1 MDFTPQF
8 GMGSL
13 PPRTDVRDYKVAS
26 AINAAELPISYS
38 VPLYMSVKNQGGVNS
53 CVAHALSSILEYHDK
68 GENVLSTNFIYGGQY
83 SICGRNGSGMYLRDA
98 CKIANHYGDTLETDC
113 PGNTEVSDCYD
124 IADEALTNEAAM
136 EVAERFK
143 IKSYAT
149 VKSDTDIKYA
159 IMNYGPVLAS
169 VKWFYDT
176 HVDDEGIMQTKHEGD
191 FGYHAIVLYG
201 WNEKGFLMQ
210 NSWGRGWGNQGRAIL
225 PYSYGI
231 REAKAVVDADNDDI
245 IVPRR
250 NTFLDF
256 IYKIINFFANLFPS
270 R

>member
-1 MDFTPQF
+1 MNFTPQF

-26 AINAAELPISYS
+26 AINAAELPVSYS
-38 VPLYMSVKNQGGVNS
+38 VPLYMSVKNQGGVSS
-53 CVAHALSSILEYHDK
+53 CVAHATASILEYHDK
-68 GENVLSTNFIYGGQY
+68 GEHTLSTNFIYGGQY
-83 SICGRNGSGMYLRDA
+83 SICGRDGRGMYLRDA
-98 CKIANHYGDTLETDC
+98 CKIVNHYGDALESDC
-113 PGNTEVSDCYD
+113 PGNTEVTDCYG
-124 IADEALTNEAAM
+124 IADNALMDEAAM
-136 EVAERFK
+136 EAAARFK
-143 IKSYAT
+143 VKSYANANG
-149 VKSDTDIKYA
+149 DTDIKYA

-176 HVDDEGIMQTKHEGD
+176 FVDDEGVMQTKHEGD

-210 NSWGRGWGNQGRAIL
+210 NSWGRGWGQQGRAIL

-231 REAKAVVDADNDDI
+231 CEAKAMVDADNDDI
-245 IVPRR
+245 IVPKR
-250 NTFLDF
+250 NWFVDF
-256 IYKIINFFANLFPS
+256 FYRLINFFANLLPH